1 MVFSSLIFLYAFFS
15 LSLLAYAL
23 CRTQRAQ
30 NAVLLAFSL
39 VFYAWGEPKYV
50 LLLMFM
56 AFVSWFC
63 ALQISQTNRRHT
75 QRFWVGVAT
84 VIEIGLIGYFKYA
97 GLIVSMFGTVP
108 DFIRSI
114 ALPIGISFYTFQLL
128 TYVID
133 VYRKDAPAQK
143 SYWNVLLY
151 AALFHQCV
159 AGPIVRYKTIDYDL
173 FSGNPRKPEW
183 SKGVSRFCAG
193 LAKKALLANPCGALA
208 NSMILSDAAIAD
220 ASKFAANLE
229 TLTELPVAGA
239 WLGIVA
245 YALHIYLDFSAYS
258 DMAIGMGNMLGLH
271 YLENFNYPYISRTV
285 TEFWRRWHM
294 SLGTF
299 FRDYVY
305 IPLGGSRC
313 SFLRSMFNTFVVWAL
328 TGLWHGANWNFLL
341 WGLWF
346 FLFLMIERL
355 FLKKVLEKIPLL
367 SNVYLLVVVM
377 VGWVIFRFTN
387 LDLGIALVKSL
398 FGMNGNPLTSFTVGI
413 EFDSHMYLLVASAI
427 TATPL
432 ARILRFQFEKRIRSN
447 RTLFAIWQVI
457 FYSILPV
464 VLLLLSTASLVGDSY
479 NPFIYFQF

>member
-15 LSLLAYAL
+15 VSLLAYAL
-23 CRTQRAQ
+23 CRTQKAQ
-30 NAVLLAFSL
+30 NLVLLVFSL

-56 AFVSWFC
+56 AFASWFC
-63 ALQISQTNRRHT
+63 ALQISKTTRRHK
-75 QRFWVGVAT
+75 QRLWVAVAA
-84 VIEIGLIGYFKYA
+84 VVDIGLIGYFKYA

-143 SYWNVLLY
+143 NYWNVLLY

-159 AGPIVRYKTIDYDL
+159 AGPIVRYKTIDYEL
-173 FSGNPRKPEW
+173 FSGKPRKPEW
-183 SKGVSRFCAG
+183 SKGVSRFTMG

-208 NSMILSDAAIAD
+208 NTLILSDTAIAD
-220 ASKFAANLE
+220 VSKFAANLE

-239 WLGIVA
+239 WLGILA
-245 YALHIYLDFSAYS
+245 YSLHIYLDFSAYS

-313 SFLRSMFNTFVVWAL
+313 SFGRSMFNTFVVWAL
-328 TGLWHGANWNFLL
+328 TGLWHGASWNFVV

-346 FLFLMIERL
+346 FVFLMIERL
-355 FLKKVLEKIPLL
+355 FLKKILEKIPVL
-367 SNVYLLVVVM
+367 SNIYLLVVVM
-377 VGWVIFRFTN
+377 LGWVVFRFTN
-387 LDLGIALVKSL
+387 MELGLALAKSM
-398 FGMNGNPLTSFTVGI
+398 FGLNGNALSGFTVGI
-413 EFDSHMYLLVASAI
+413 EFDSHLYLLIVSIIAS
-427 TATPL
+427 TPL
-432 ARILRFQFEKRIRSN
+432 MRILRFQFERLIRGN

-457 FYSILPV
+457 FYSVLPV
-464 VLLLLSTASLVGDSY
+464 ILLLLSTASLVGDSY

>member
-15 LSLLAYAL
+15 LSLAAYAL
-23 CRTQRAQ
+23 CKTQRAQ
-30 NAVLLAFSL
+30 NLVLLVFSL
-39 VFYAWGEPKYV
+39 FFYAWGEPKYV

-63 ALQISQTNRRHT
+63 ALQISQSKRRHR
-75 QRFWVGVAT
+75 QRIWVGVAT

-97 GLIVSMFGTVP
+97 GLIVSVFGTVP

-133 VYRKDAPAQK
+133 VYRKDAEPQK

-159 AGPIVRYKTIDYDL
+159 AGPIVRYKTIDQEL
-173 FSGNPRKPEW
+173 FSGKPRKPEW

-208 NSMILSDAAIAD
+208 NTLILSDAAMAD
-220 ASKFAANLE
+220 ASKLAANLE
-229 TLTELPVAGA
+229 ALTELPVAGA
-239 WLGIVA
+239 WLGIIA
-245 YALHIYLDFSAYS
+245 YGLHIYLDFSAYS

-271 YLENFNYPYISRTV
+271 YLENFNFPYISRTV

-313 SFLRSMFNTFVVWAL
+313 SFGRSMFNTFVVWAL
-328 TGLWHGANWNFLL
+328 TGLWHGASWNFVL

-346 FLFLMIERL
+346 FVFLMIERL
-355 FLKKVLEKIPLL
+355 FLKKFLEKIPVL
-367 SNVYLLVVVM
+367 SNIYLLVVVM
-377 VGWVIFRFTN
+377 LGWVIFRFTN
-387 LDLGIALVKSL
+387 LELGMALVKSL
-398 FGMNGNPLTSFTVGI
+398 FGLNGNPLTGFTVGI
-413 EFDSHMYLLVASAI
+413 EFDSHLYLLIVSVIAS
-427 TATPL
+427 TPL
-432 ARILRFQFEKRIRSN
+432 MRILRFQTEKRIRSN
-447 RTLFAIWQVI
+447 PALVSVWNVI
-457 FYSILPV
+457 FYSVIPV